1 MLATGFHSVPKS
13 SESETAL
20 FPRQKKS
27 NPPPDFSSKKN
38 DPHAIFIAFLCD
50 NFSQSN
56 SKLQKNSKSNTFAR
70 FYLPSGLKS
79 TRPTQRAVV
88 VLFQMFRHWYFFFC
102 MLSKER

>member
-27 NPPPDFSSKKN
+27 NPPPDFSSQKN

-50 NFSQSN
+50 NFSQIS
-56 SKLQKNSKSNTFAR
+56 
-70 FYLPSGLKS
+70 
-79 TRPTQRAVV
+79 
-88 VLFQMFRHWYFFFC
+88 YFNIFPKI
-102 MLSKER
+102 LYYKYW

>member
-50 NFSQSN
+50 NFSPYHL
-56 SKLQKNSKSNTFAR
+56 KTVKKSII
-70 FYLPSGLKS
+70 L
-79 TRPTQRAVV
+79 
-88 VLFQMFRHWYFFFC
+88 
-102 MLSKER
+102 LS